1 MITPTLL
8 APETRLGEQVE
19 VVIVVAQVAHSI
31 TVDNSGAS
39 IATATGTGASTAA
52 ASIHVASLGL
62 QQHSALSHHRCST
75 LYSHYGILLGVWHWN
90 TQGISKVLHT
100 VMVGTTR
107 SRSVVVCT
115 ETLCNYI
122 VTALSFVHHCCEP

>member
-1 MITPTLL
+1 MLQMITPTLL

-19 VVIVVAQVAHSI
+19 VVVAVAQVAHSVTI
-31 TVDNSGAS
+31 ANSGAS

-75 LYSHYGILLGVWHWN
+75 LYSH
-90 TQGISKVLHT
+90 
-100 VMVGTTR
+100 
-107 SRSVVVCT
+107 
-115 ETLCNYI
+115 
-122 VTALSFVHHCCEP
+122 